1 MSGKWRPLA
10 SLAVLLVVQVH
21 QLFPLMAENCWSSQE
36 RSLLEMRDQILVTA
50 ATKQRQSVLQGRET
64 QSIVSTCISPGCSHK
79 TERIVT
85 QAMSWMAVWFATW
98 PA

>member
-10 SLAVLLVVQVH
+10 SHAVLLVLWVH
-21 QLFPLMAENCWSSQE
+21 QLFPLTAENCRSSQE
-36 RSLLEMRDQILVTA
+36 RSLLEMRDQILVAA

-64 QSIVSTCISPGCSHK
+64 QSSDSTCISPGCSHE
-79 TERIVT
+79 TERMVP